1 MKNKIYRLSLTFLA
15 GLAVLL
21 SSCSDWL
28 DVKPKTE
35 EEADEL
41 FKNEEGFKSALA
53 GVYIALT
60 QSSLYGREMTFGMVG
75 VLGQE
80 WSSGATLDNNS
91 SAYAKL
97 LKYDDLDGTTVKPM
111 IDSIW
116 NGMYKAVANVNTLI
130 EYTDLKKEVFTGNN
144 YEVIRGE
151 ALALRAFIHFDLLRF
166 YAPHDFAEGAKVAL
180 PYVKDARPAITPQL
194 NPAKFVALVLE
205 DIDAALELL
214 KKDPIYTGQDV
225 SGIDNGYLANRNFHL
240 NYYAVMG
247 LKARV
252 ALYAGKTDMALTAA
266 REVIAAQESGLFPWV
281 ATDDLTTTNSN
292 LKDRTFSSEHLFA
305 FNIAKLEDYIKS
317 YFKGTATPLLNRLFI
332 QDGDDYRNYLYQ
344 ADGSVP
350 KVLAKF
356 WQMES
361 QYVSGTLV
369 RPKRDRMPSLRIS
382 EMYYIAAECLK
393 DSDPQEALKQLN
405 TVRAHRGL
413 TDFTDAS
420 QIQSAIQAEYEQ
432 ELVGEGQMF
441 FYHKR
446 MGTKKIATANAV
458 YVFAMPDDEI
468 DLGQRD

>member
-1 MKNKIYRLSLTFLA
+1 MVC
-15 GLAVLL
+15 LAVLF

-35 EEADEL
+35 EEAEEL

-60 QSSLYGREMTFGMVG
+60 QTSLYGRELTYGIVG

-80 WSSGATLDNNS
+80 WSSGSELDNTS

-97 LKYDDLDGTTVKPM
+97 LKYDDLEGTTVKPR

-116 NGMYKAVANVNTLI
+116 NGMYRAIANANTLI
-130 EYTDLKKEVFTGNN
+130 EYTDLKKDVFTGNN

-166 YAPHDFAEGAKVAL
+166 YAPHDFTEGAKVAI
-180 PYVKDARPAITPQL
+180 PYVKEARPSIAPQL
-194 NPAKFVALVLE
+194 TPVKYVSLVLE

-225 SGIDNGYLANRNFHL
+225 SGVDNGYLANRNFHL

-252 ALYAGKTDMALTAA
+252 ALYAGKTDIALAA
-266 REVIAAQESGLFPWV
+266 AKEVIAAQEGGLFPWV
-281 ATDDLTTTNSN
+281 ATDDLTMTNGN
-292 LKDRTFSSEHLFA
+292 LKDRTFSTEHLFA
-305 FNIAKLEDYIKS
+305 FNISKLEEYIKT
-317 YFKGTATPLLNRLFI
+317 YFKGTATPFLNRI
-332 QDGDDYRNYLYQ
+332 WVQDGDDYRNYIYQ
-344 ADGSVP
+344 SDGSVP

-356 WQMES
+356 WQMPS
-361 QYVSGTLV
+361 QNVSGVTV
-369 RPKRDRMPSLRIS
+369 RPKRDRMPSLRIT

-393 DSDPQEALKQLN
+393 TTDPTGALKMLN

-413 TDFTDAS
+413 PDFTDAAKI
-420 QIQSAIQAEYEQ
+420 QNAIQSEYEQ

-446 MGTKKIATANAV
+446 MGTTKIATANAV
-458 YVFAMPDDEI
+458 YVFAMPDDEL